1 MHGENWWAV
10 TQHNLVTSRTEPT
23 CPEIKMPR
31 PGSLKDPD
39 IAELFSRHDPEKI
52 FEDLREIGHGSFGA
66 VYYARCNLTKEIVAI
81 KKMSYL
87 GKQSEEK
94 WQDILKEIKFLKQLE
109 HPNTIEYKGC
119 YKREHTAWLVMEYC
133 VGSASDIIEVHK
145 RPLREE
151 EIAAI
156 CEGVVCGL
164 SYLHSLGRIHRDI
177 KAGNILLTENGT
189 VKLADFGS
197 ASIKCP
203 ANSFVGTPYWMAP
216 EVILAMDEGQYDGKV
231 DVWSL
236 GITCIELAERKP
248 PYFNMNA
255 MSALY
260 HIAQNDSP
268 ALSAP
273 EWTDTFRYFVE
284 ACLQKNAQDRPSSTR
299 LLSHPYITRPRSPTV
314 LVDLIQ
320 RTKAAV
326 RDLDNLNYRKMK
338 KILMVD
344 GDNESAIGDSEEAPE
359 EPSGGDSSK
368 SNSATSEHSAAGAS
382 SQSSSSGSLR
392 RRPHAMNANH
402 QNQQQPVY
410 QQYNHQP
417 CHQSRDDSADDYVNR
432 EVLRDYANRDSLGD
446 EGYSDDYANREAIRE
461 AQRERERERQA
472 NEYRE
477 YVNAPSTWHDAGD
490 DNRNTQRRQ
499 THRGVSNN
507 VSAAIS
513 LISEHG
519 ANNFA
524 TIRTTSIVTKQQK
537 EHNQEMHEQMSG
549 YKRMRREHQAAL
561 LKLEERCKADVDAHK
576 AQLDREYDAL
586 LQQLSRDLER
596 LQTKHVQE
604 LERKQKQNA
613 AAEKKLVKDITARQE
628 QDKKAFEAQRKK
640 EYKANK
646 ERWKKEL
653 SMDDATPKRQRD
665 ATLQSQKDNM
675 KQAEAADEAR
685 MVRSQR
691 EYLELELRRY
701 KRRRMLALHHKE
713 QELLREEL
721 NKRQHQLEQ
730 AHAMLLRHHEKT
742 QELEYRQQKGVHAL
756 REEQLSNQHATE
768 LANQRDYMQRAEH
781 ELRKKHA
788 LQLKQQPKS
797 LKQKEMQ
804 IRKQFRET
812 CKIQTRQYK
821 ALKAQILQT
830 TPKEQQK
837 EVIKSLKDEK
847 RRKLVLLGEQYDQ
860 SISEMLQKQTVR
872 LDESQMMECQQLKMQ
887 LEHELDMLS
896 AYQSKSKMQAEAQR
910 NRERRE
916 LEERVAVRRALLEQ
930 KMESECAQFLAE
942 RGERTRML
950 HERHEREL
958 EQFDSESARL
968 GFSAMAIAEGSREGY
983 GEEEQS
989 LSGSMLSLAHSNSS
1003 ASFPAGS
1010 L

>member
-1 MHGENWWAV
+1 
-10 TQHNLVTSRTEPT
+10 
-23 CPEIKMPR
+23 MPR

-39 IAELFSRHDPEKI
+39 IAELFSKHDPEKI

-94 WQDILKEIKFLKQLE
+94 WQDILKEIKFLKQLD

-268 ALSAP
+268 TLQAP

-284 ACLQKNAQDRPSSTR
+284 ACLQKNPQDRPSSTK
-299 LLSHPYITRPRSPTV
+299 LLSHPYITRPRSPNV

-326 RDLDNLNYRKMK
+326 RDLDNLSYRKMK
-338 KILMVD
+338 KILMID
-344 GDNESAIGDSEEAPE
+344 ADNESAFGDSEETAE
-359 EPSGGDSSK
+359 ERSGGDSSK
-368 SNSATSEHSAAGAS
+368 SNSATSEHSVAGAS

-392 RRPHAMNANH
+392 RRPHPINANH
-402 QNQQQPVY
+402 HGQHQQQSQY
-410 QQYNHQP
+410 QQFNHQ
-417 CHQSRDDSADDYVNR
+417 HSSHSARESESPLPASHDDYVNR
-432 EVLRDYANRDSLGD
+432 DALRDYANRDSLCD
-446 EGYSDDYANREAIRE
+446 DYSEDYANREAIRE

-477 YVNAPSTWHDAGD
+477 YVNAPSTWQQDSGD
-490 DNRNTQRRQ
+490 DNRNTQRRA

-513 LISEHG
+513 LVSEHG

-537 EHNQEMHEQMSG
+537 EHNHEMHEQMSG

-596 LQTKHVQE
+596 LQTKHAQE

-613 AAEKKLVKDITARQE
+613 AAEKKLIKDITARQE
-628 QDKKAFEAQRKK
+628 QERKAFEAQRKR

-665 ATLQSQKDNM
+665 ATLQSQKDNL
-675 KQAEAADEAR
+675 KQAEEAEQAR
-685 MVRSQR
+685 LVRSQR
-691 EYLELELRRY
+691 EYLELELRRFR
-701 KRRRMLALHHKE
+701 RRRMLAMHYKE

-721 NKRQHQLEQ
+721 NKRQQQLEQ

-756 REEQLSNQHATE
+756 REEQLANQHATE
-768 LANQRDYMQRAEH
+768 LANQRDYMQRQEH
-781 ELRKKHA
+781 DLRKKHA

-821 ALKAQILQT
+821 ALKAQILQM

-837 EVIKSLKDEK
+837 EVIKALKDEK
-847 RRKLVLLGEQYDQ
+847 RRKLVKLGEQYDL
-860 SISEMLQKQTVR
+860 SITDMLQKQTIK
-872 LDESQMMECQQLKMQ
+872 LDESQMMECQQKKMQ
-887 LEHELDMLS
+887 LEHELDMLT

-930 KMESECAQFLAE
+930 KMESECAQFMAE
-942 RGERTRML
+942 RAERTRLM
-950 HERHEREL
+950 HERHEQEL
-958 EQFDSESARL
+958 AQFDNESARL